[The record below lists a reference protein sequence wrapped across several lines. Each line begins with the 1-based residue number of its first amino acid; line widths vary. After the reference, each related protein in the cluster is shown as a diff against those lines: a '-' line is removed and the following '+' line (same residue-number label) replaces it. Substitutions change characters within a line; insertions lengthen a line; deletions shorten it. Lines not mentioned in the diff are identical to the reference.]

1 MYTALVA
8 IISCLFLLAGIVG
21 VYETRLYD
29 SEDRTEAPRLFVL
42 YSLTMGLVGLAGAAC
57 LLWLLSGR
65 SLDAW
70 VFTPIVIVSAVPT
83 VVQYW
88 MHRKMGRDSSP
99 LPGHVSTRLHERYGD
114 GS

>member
-1 MYTALVA
+1 MYNVFVA

-29 SEDRTEAPRLFVL
+29 SGDRTEAPRLFVL
-42 YSLTMGLVGLAGAAC
+42 YTFMMGLVGLAGAAC

-70 VFTPIVIVSAVPT
+70 VFTPILIVSALPT

-88 MHRKMGRDSSP
+88 MHRKMGRNSSP
-99 LPGHVSTRLHERYGD
+99 LPAHVSDRFRERYGD
-114 GS
+114 ES